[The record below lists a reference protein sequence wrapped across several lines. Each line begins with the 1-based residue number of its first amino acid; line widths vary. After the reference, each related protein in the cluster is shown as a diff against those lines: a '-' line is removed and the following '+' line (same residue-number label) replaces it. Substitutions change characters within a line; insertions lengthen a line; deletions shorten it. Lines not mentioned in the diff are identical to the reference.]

1 MTEFATI
8 IDELAGQTLPVWE
21 SEWQFHVSGDD
32 IAGRVMAAGAQV
44 VTEPPADYAFIS
56 LRAA

>member
-32 IAGRVMAAGAQV
+32 VAGPLLAAGTQV
-44 VTEPPADYAFIS
+44 VTEPSADYAFIS

>member
-1 MTEFATI
+1 MTEFASI

-32 IAGRVMAAGAQV
+32 VAGHVLAAGAQV
-44 VTEPPADYAFIS
+44 VTETPADYTFIP